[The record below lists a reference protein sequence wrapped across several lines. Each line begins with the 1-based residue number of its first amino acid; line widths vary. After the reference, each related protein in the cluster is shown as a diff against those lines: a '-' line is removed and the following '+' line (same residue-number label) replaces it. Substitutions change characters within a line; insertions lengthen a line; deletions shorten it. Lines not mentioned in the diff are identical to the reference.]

1 MSMTNAVHNGKAT
14 KPKKFQADTFEQ
26 FQKTVA
32 AGFSPITLH
41 HPFAT
46 RTDKR
51 IGKVREMGKA
61 PVDANWP
68 RMHYDSKTVI
78 ADCYANFQNMGYRIA
93 DGVGGLDV
101 DERSGGLKSL
111 KKLCKRFPSFDP
123 SKYPRAISG
132 GGTGAGGHLL
142 FRIPKGVKLKKS
154 LADDGFPGLE
164 PVCVGRQLV
173 SPGSL
178 HPTTGRMYEWDETHP
193 DVEEGLPELPP
204 NVLAFLTRPK
214 RHRTEH
220 PSAGILTNE
229 QVARML
235 SGLDP
240 EDFRDYESWL
250 TIGMAVH
257 YATDGMGD
265 DVWRNWSAADEEFF
279 NDEELDLKWQSFGIG
294 HEDPVTHLHLFKLL
308 SMAGKRNLIPVLAGS
323 VDDDF
328 SDDPDMPNGEGDP
341 DAWLNGDSSSLDGIL
356 RRAKTNPAAP
366 FEESALT
373 ALAQLTPEELHTW
386 LQKLRGIGFKQLTAL
401 SMEVRRARPKKSAKK
416 AAETPMSL
424 LQRIVG
430 TEADLSMQS
439 DGSVFAQ
446 VTTDGVV
453 KCMSV
458 ASKEFD
464 EWLAYRLYSLRG
476 MTASDPVLR
485 DLKRV
490 LIASCKHEGAPVI
503 PSFRRIAPISNAV
516 YIDLCNDAR
525 QFVKITANGW
535 EVNSSSQLP
544 KSFRFTRSAGMQPLP
559 IPADLQEGDLSILRS
574 ILTIKA
580 DGNVPSIEDSGFVLA
595 VCWLLSCFTN
605 GPYPILTI
613 DGGAGTAKST
623 TCDLIRSV
631 IDPSFAPSRSMP
643 SSELDLFVAAQSAY
657 VQLYDNL
664 SRIPPW
670 FSDALCRLATGGG
683 LSKRELFTDAEEFLM
698 KARNPIMLNGL
709 HSDMLRRNDLLDRAL
724 MVSLRKITTKKTEA
738 MVKREFNDA
747 LPVVLSGLFNM
758 VAHGLRKLPLVAETG
773 AATRLADFERWL
785 TACEPYLWRQGTFQ
799 RVFMGMRAVAKSK
812 LLMRSPV
819 ARTLIEFMAD
829 KESWTGTAKSLNAAL
844 EKLHDFEDDGP
855 TSDERWPGGL
865 HIFGRRLRDA
875 TGMLQEVYKLDV
887 DFREADDRDIAIRNG
902 RLLDFG

>member
-1 MSMTNAVHNGKAT
+1 MSMPENGRTIKGS
-14 KPKKFQADTFEQ
+14 KPKKFQPNTLEQ
-26 FQKTVA
+26 FQKTVS
-32 AGFSPITLH
+32 AGFTPVPLN
-41 HPFAT
+41 HPFAI
-46 RTDKR
+46 RKDKR
-51 IGKVREMGKA
+51 TLKTREMGKA
-61 PVDANWP
+61 PVDPNWP
-68 RMHYDSKTVI
+68 RMNYDPKMVMD
-78 ADCYANFQNMGYRIA
+78 DCYANFQNMGYRIA

-101 DERSGGLKSL
+101 DERSDGLKSL
-111 KKLCKRFPSFDP
+111 KKLCKRFPSFGP

-142 FRIPKGVKLKKS
+142 FRIPRGVKLKKS
-154 LADDGFPGLE
+154 LANDGFPGLE
-164 PVCVGRQLV
+164 PVCAGRQLV

-178 HPTTGRMYEWDETHP
+178 HPTTGRMYEWDDSHP
-193 DVEEGLPELPP
+193 DIEDGLPELPAE
-204 NVLAFLTRPK
+204 VLAFLIRPK
-214 RHRTEH
+214 RNRTDH
-220 PSAGILTNE
+220 PSAGILRSE

-240 EDFRDYESWL
+240 KDFREYSSWL
-250 TIGMAVH
+250 AIGMAVH
-257 YATDGMGD
+257 YATDGEGE
-265 DVWRNWSAADEEFF
+265 DVWRDWSAGDEEFF
-279 NDEELDLKWQSFGIG
+279 NDEEIDLKWESFGTDRD
-294 HEDPVTHLHLFKLL
+294 DPVTHLHLFKLL
-308 SMAGKRNLIPVLAGS
+308 SKAGKRNLIPVLAGS
-323 VDDDF
+323 ADDDF
-328 SDDPDMPNGEGDP
+328 ADDPDMSDYDDTWLDGDP
-341 DAWLNGDSSSLDGIL
+341 LADLL
-356 RRAKTNPAAP
+356 RRTKTNPAAP

-373 ALAQLTPEELHTW
+373 ALARLAPEELQAW
-386 LQKLRGIGFKQLTAL
+386 FQKLKGIGFRQLTDL
-401 SMEVRRARPKKSAKK
+401 SREVRRVRPKKAAKK
-416 AAETPMSL
+416 TAETSMGL

-446 VTTDGVV
+446 VTADGVV
-453 KCMSV
+453 RCMSV

-476 MTASDPVLR
+476 MTASDQALK

-503 PSFRRIAPISNAV
+503 PSFRRIARIGNAV

-525 QFVKITANGW
+525 QFVKITAKGW
-535 EVNSSSQLP
+535 KVKSSDQSP
-544 KSFRFTRSAGMQPLP
+544 KSFRFTRSSGMQPLP
-559 IPADLQEGDLSILRS
+559 VPAESDEGDLSMLRS

-580 DGNVPSIEDSGFVLA
+580 DGNAPSLEDSGFVLA
-595 VCWLLSCFTN
+595 VSWLLSCFTN

-643 SSELDLFVAAQSAY
+643 SSELDLFVAAQSSHI
-657 VQLYDNL
+657 QLYDNL
-664 SRIPPW
+664 SHISTW

-724 MVSLRKITTKKTEA
+724 IVSLRKITTKKTEA

-758 VAHGLRKLPLVAETG
+758 VAHGLRKLPSIAETG

-785 TACEPYLWRQGTFQ
+785 TACEPYLWQQGTFQ

-875 TGMLQEVYKLDV
+875 TGMLQEVYNLDV